1 MEIWHRIF
9 GGLIFGPG
17 ISLCFVGS
25 PIDFVWVLIFAPI
38 RSSLS
43 LEIQNTPPG
52 GGGVFISLLGTVN
65 MEVGDSRLGN
75 LPMKGKQVNP
85 GVNLRWGII

>member
-1 MEIWHRIF
+1 M
-9 GGLIFGPG
+9 
-17 ISLCFVGS
+17 CFVGS

-43 LEIQNTPPG
+43 LEIQNTPPLG
-52 GGGVFISLLGTVN
+52 GGAGVFISLWGTVN
-65 MEVGDSRLGN
+65 MEVGDPRLGN

>member
-25 PIDFVWVLIFAPI
+25 PMDFVWVLIFAPI
-38 RSSLS
+38 QSSILS
-43 LEIQNTPPG
+43 LEIQNTPP
-52 GGGVFISLLGTVN
+52 GGVFISLLGTVN
-65 MEVGDSRLGN
+65 MEVGDPTWVG
-75 LPMKGKQVNP
+75 
-85 GVNLRWGII
+85 

>member
-1 MEIWHRIF
+1 M
-9 GGLIFGPG
+9 
-17 ISLCFVGS
+17 CFVGS

-43 LEIQNTPPG
+43 LEIQNTPP